1 MSVVIR
7 MSRRGRKKRPFYSV
21 VAVDK
26 RAKRDGKF
34 LDKVGTYDPF
44 SKDFSIDSG
53 LLKKWLDYGAILSKR
68 VAFLVE
74 KQKHQK

>member
-1 MSVVIR
+1 

-34 LDKVGTYDPF
+34 LDKIGTYDPF
-44 SKDFSIDSG
+44 RKDFSIDEG
-53 LLKKWLDYGAILSKR
+53 LLKKWLDYGAIPSKK
-68 VAFLVE
+68 VSFLIE
-74 KQKHQK
+74 KGSKT